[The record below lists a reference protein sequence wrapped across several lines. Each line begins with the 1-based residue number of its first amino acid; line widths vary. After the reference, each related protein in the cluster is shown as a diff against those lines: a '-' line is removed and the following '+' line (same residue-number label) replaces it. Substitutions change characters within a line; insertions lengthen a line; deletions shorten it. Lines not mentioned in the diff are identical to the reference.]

1 MERDWQM
8 NDFFMPGCCPN
19 GRFFATMRLT
29 LSALPFASYMMFL
42 YGTFMATLCAPH
54 FALCAMLCPLRYALC
69 ARSCP
74 LPFALCF
81 CALPFAL
88 CSLRFA
94 LCAMPSA
101 LCPLHFA
108 LALCPLRFALCALPF
123 ALCPLPFALYAL
135 PFALCPLRYALC
147 SLPSALCL
155 LRFALCALLFALY
168 APCIDGAGIL
178 LDFTRLSDNISGSDI
193 FPPEK
198 IPESLMAATGRSSTV
213 SRLNRLPTCVP

>member
-54 FALCAMLCPLRYALC
+54 FALCALLFSLCPLRSALC
-69 ARSCP
+69 P
-74 LPFALCF
+74 LLFALCSLLF
-81 CALPFAL
+81 ALSSLPFAL
-88 CSLRFA
+88 CSF
-94 LCAMPSA
+94 
-101 LCPLHFA
+101 
-108 LALCPLRFALCALPF
+108 RFALCALLF
-123 ALCPLPFALYAL
+123 ALCAQLFALCSLLFALSSL
-135 PFALCPLRYALC
+135 PFALC
-147 SLPSALCL
+147 SF
-155 LRFALCALLFALY
+155 RFALCALLFALY